1 MAKRIIELTVSDE
14 YVIGG
19 GVPIGAAG
27 SHDDVVLRMS
37 FSDEWMV
44 RNKYAT
50 FRDALGENPT
60 IVALLPSM
68 LVSGKDATYDVVVPS
83 AAKKIDGRASMT
95 LTGYTVVNGSEE
107 DEASNT
113 AVTYF
118 RVLPS
123 TYKIMDDDSIDATL
137 AQQLHVEIE
146 ELSHLIAELSK
157 RVDELEAGR

>member
-1 MAKRIIELTVSDE
+1 
-14 YVIGG
+14 
-19 GVPIGAAG
+19 
-27 SHDDVVLRMS
+27 
-37 FSDEWMV
+37 
-44 RNKYAT
+44 
-50 FRDALGENPT
+50 
-60 IVALLPSM
+60 
-68 LVSGKDATYDVVVPS
+68 VPS

-146 ELSHLIAELSK
+146 ELSRLIAELSK
-157 RVDELEAGR
+157 RVDDLEAGR

>member
-37 FSDEWMV
+37 FSDAWMV

-68 LVSGKDATYDVVVPS
+68 LV
-83 AAKKIDGRASMT
+83 
-95 LTGYTVVNGSEE
+95 
-107 DEASNT
+107 
-113 AVTYF
+113 
-118 RVLPS
+118 
-123 TYKIMDDDSIDATL
+123 
-137 AQQLHVEIE
+137 
-146 ELSHLIAELSK
+146 
-157 RVDELEAGR
+157 